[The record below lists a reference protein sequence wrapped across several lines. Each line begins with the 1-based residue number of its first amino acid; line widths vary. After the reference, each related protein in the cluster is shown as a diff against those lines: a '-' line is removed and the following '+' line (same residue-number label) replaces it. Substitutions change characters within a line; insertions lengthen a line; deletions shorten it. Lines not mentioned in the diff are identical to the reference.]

1 MKTPASERILMRI
14 DDLQASLGD
23 VMTRVNRLEEAVRT
37 MVDDAQVLGDSIRLG
52 GSIIQDLTKRVEAL
66 ERSDG

>member
-1 MKTPASERILMRI
+1 MTATQASKRVLMRL

-23 VMTRVNRLEEAVRT
+23 MMTRVNRLEEAVRT
-37 MVDDAQVLGDSIRLG
+37 MVAVSNTDNLRIESLH
-52 GSIIQDLTKRVEAL
+52 KRVEAL